1 MYRTNLFEYCDIK
14 RIEDKS
20 KENDVLCT
28 QNGQRVSLIG
38 DKKDIFNVL
47 DDCFDDNYN
56 TIEESDVIL
65 VNC

>member
-56 TIEESDVIL
+56 TIEESGVIL

>member
-14 RIEDKS
+14 RIKDKS
-20 KENDVLCT
+20 KENNVLCI
-28 QNGQRVSLIG
+28 QNGQKVSLIG

-47 DDCFDDNYN
+47 DDCFNDNYN

>member
-1 MYRTNLFEYCDIK
+1 MYRTNLFEYCDMK